1 MTKILI
7 TGGSGFLAKNLSLK
21 LSLVK
26 KYRITLCSRNI
37 ENLRKASSET
47 KCDYYPLNINSIES
61 LIDAFNNI
69 KPDIV
74 IHCAASKF
82 VDLSERF
89 AEECIETN
97 VLGSIN
103 LFRIAEMFKVK
114 KIVVVSTDK
123 AANPDPNI
131 YSQSK
136 NLMENYFINASKKSK
151 IKIACLRF
159 GNLCWST
166 GSVFNLWEE
175 MTLKNNLVLSTGPE
189 MRRFFINVDHASNLI
204 KIVMENLNKCNG
216 LIITDYMKSAK
227 ISDILKI
234 WKQIYGVDWKKIK
247 TREGDKKDEYL
258 LSPHELKSAYFI
270 SLNKT
275 KLIAI
280 NKSKNNLKI
289 FKKNITSENSLKLT
303 NKEIM
308 NLIKIKP
315 KLK

>member
-21 LSLVK
+21 LSLEK

-114 KIVVVSTDK
+114 KIVVEH
-123 AANPDPNI
+123 
-131 YSQSK
+131 
-136 NLMENYFINASKKSK
+136 L
-151 IKIACLRF
+151 
-159 GNLCWST
+159 
-166 GSVFNLWEE
+166 
-175 MTLKNNLVLSTGPE
+175 
-189 MRRFFINVDHASNLI
+189 
-204 KIVMENLNKCNG
+204 
-216 LIITDYMKSAK
+216 
-227 ISDILKI
+227 
-234 WKQIYGVDWKKIK
+234 GVDEEKVLTLIFIVNQKI
-247 TREGDKKDEYL
+247 
-258 LSPHELKSAYFI
+258 
-270 SLNKT
+270 
-275 KLIAI
+275 
-280 NKSKNNLKI
+280 
-289 FKKNITSENSLKLT
+289 
-303 NKEIM
+303 
-308 NLIKIKP
+308 
-315 KLK
+315 